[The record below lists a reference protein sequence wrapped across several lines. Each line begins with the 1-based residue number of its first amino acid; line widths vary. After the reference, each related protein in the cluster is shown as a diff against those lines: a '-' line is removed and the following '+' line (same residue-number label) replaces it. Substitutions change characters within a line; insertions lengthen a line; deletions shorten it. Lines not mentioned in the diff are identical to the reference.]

1 MTDRSFYLS
10 RRRFTH
16 SLGVVVV
23 TFALPFR
30 SALGQAPGT
39 LPFSLRNNRRLEG
52 WIRLDPDDMVVV
64 FTGKAELG
72 QGILTAL
79 AQIAA
84 EELDV
89 ELEKIRMVSA
99 DTSRGPDEQYTYGS
113 QSVEQSGSAIRAAS
127 AETRGIL
134 LAAAAQRFSVRA
146 EDLRTSNGTITS
158 PDGRQATF
166 WEIARADPN
175 LLKGD
180 IAGTAVPK
188 KPDDYS
194 IVGKSVNRIDVP
206 EKLTGAPSFVQD
218 IKLPGM
224 VFARVVRP
232 PRYGAKLVSLD
243 ESGARSVPGVVAVV
257 RDGNFLAV
265 AAEREEQAIA
275 ARNPLASGAR
285 WSNESVVLPDIT
297 DLREELRRLR
307 AESIAVAA
315 SGQSQPVPDQV
326 ERVSA
331 EYTRPYIS
339 HGSIGPSCA
348 VAWLKDGRMTVWSH
362 TQGAF
367 PLRRDLATVL
377 GMQNGQV
384 DVVHLPGA
392 GCYGHN
398 GADDAALDA
407 ALVARAVA
415 GTPVKLQWMRDDEFA
430 WAPFGPA
437 MAMRVDAALASNGTI
452 VDWSYDVWSNSHAMR
467 PGQAGGVNLLAAWE
481 LATPFARSPAPH
493 IPQPFGDGD
502 RNAPPPYELPR
513 KEIRYHLLVD
523 APVRNGSFRTLGAH
537 GNVFA
542 IESFMDELADVAG
555 IDPLAFRL
563 SHLKD
568 PRARAVLQ
576 AAADKGGW
584 TAGQK
589 GDGRHGRGI
598 AYSRYKNIGMYAA
611 AVVDVEV
618 DRATGILK
626 VPRVVM
632 AADIG
637 RVINPDGAKNQIEG
651 GILQAVSITLK
662 EQVLF
667 NRKEV
672 TSRDWS
678 GYPILTFPEVPSV
691 EVVLMDGSNPSLG
704 AGEGSLPPTSAALA
718 NAFAHATGRR
728 IRDLPMT
735 PERVKASLS

>member
-1 MTDRSFYLS
+1 MTNTGLS
-10 RRRFTH
+10 RRRFTQ
-16 SLGVVVV
+16 SLGVVIA
-23 TFALPFR
+23 TFALTSPLAF
-30 SALGQAPGT
+30 GQAPET

-52 WIRLDPDDMVVV
+52 WIRLDPDETVVV

-89 ELEKIRMVSA
+89 QIENIRMVSA
-99 DTSRGPDEQYTYGS
+99 DTSRGPDEQYTFGS
-113 QSVEQSGSAIRAAS
+113 QSVEQSGSAIRAAG
-127 AETRGIL
+127 AQARGIL
-134 LAAAAQRFSVRA
+134 LAAAARRFGSPT
-146 EDLRTSNGTITS
+146 EGLQITNGTITS
-158 PDGRQATF
+158 PDGKRATF

-175 LLKGD
+175 LLQGD
-180 IAGTAVPK
+180 IAATVTPK
-188 KPDDYS
+188 KPSNYS
-194 IVGKSVNRIDVP
+194 IVGTSVNRIDLP
-206 EKLTGAPSFVQD
+206 AKLTGVPSFVQD
-218 IKLPGM
+218 MKLPGM

-232 PRYGAKLVSLD
+232 PRYGAKLLALD
-243 ESGARSVPGVVAVV
+243 ETEARSIPGVVAVV

-265 AAEREEQAIA
+265 AAKREEQAIA
-275 ARNPLASGAR
+275 ARNALASGAR
-285 WSNESVVLPDIT
+285 WSSDSVLLPNIS
-297 DLREELRRLR
+297 DLRDELHKVR
-307 AESIAVAA
+307 AETIVVGSA
-315 SGQSQPVPDQV
+315 GQSEPIPDHVQK
-326 ERVSA
+326 VSA
-331 EYTRPYIS
+331 EYTRSYLS

-348 VAWLKDGRMTVWSH
+348 VAWMKDGRMTVWSH

-367 PLRRDLATVL
+367 PLRGDLAKVL
-377 GMQNGQV
+377 GMQNGQI
-384 DVVHLPGA
+384 DVVHVPGA

-415 GTPVKLQWMRDDEFA
+415 GAPVKLQWMRDDEFA
-430 WAPFGPA
+430 CAPFGPG
-437 MAMRVDAALASNGTI
+437 MAMRVEAALASDGRI

-467 PGQAGGVNLLAAWE
+467 PGQAGGVNLLAAWGLE
-481 LATPFARSPAPH
+481 TPFVKSPAPH

-502 RNAPPPYELPR
+502 RNAPPPYEVPR
-513 KEIRYHLLVD
+513 KEIRNHLLLD

-542 IESFMDELADVAG
+542 IESFMDELANVARQ
-555 IDPLAFRL
+555 DPLAFRL
-563 SHLKD
+563 LHLND

-576 AAADKGGW
+576 AVGDMAGW
-584 TAGQK
+584 TPGKK
-589 GDGRHGRGI
+589 GDGQRGRGI
-598 AYSRYKNIGMYAA
+598 AYSRYKSIGMYAA
-611 AVVDVEV
+611 VVVDVEV
-618 DRATGILK
+618 DRKTGIVK
-626 VPRVVM
+626 VPKVMM

-637 RVINPDGAKNQIEG
+637 RVVNPDGAKNQIGG
-651 GILQAVSITLK
+651 GILQAISITLK

-667 NRKEV
+667 DRKEV

-691 EVVLMDGSNPSLG
+691 EIVLMDGNDPSLG

-718 NAFAHATGRR
+718 NAFANATGRR
-728 IRDLPMT
+728 IRELPMT